1 MRALGEYI
9 KKRPIYKAIKN
20 VRIPLMQNRKTIFA
34 IGLLLFLLP
43 VLGFPR
49 GFETFLEV
57 IGGLM
62 LMFFASRKSLEKRIV
77 RGKPTARR
85 RREKNP
91 VFVESNPEENLN
103 QISTTNTEVSEPEL
117 TREE

>member
-1 MRALGEYI
+1 
-9 KKRPIYKAIKN
+9 
-20 VRIPLMQNRKTIFA
+20 MQNRKTIFA

-77 RGKPTARR
+77 RGKPVRR

-91 VFVESNPEENLN
+91 VFVESNPSQNENT
-103 QISTTNTEVSEPEL
+103 ISTTNNLVSEPEL
-117 TREE
+117 TTEE